1 VHLAELH
8 NRLCIPHAW
17 ISDLLTA
24 ASLHLN
30 AFMRRSVF
38 QEFNVTSGPLSRA
51 LCLNPIQLEDGSL
64 RVPQGPGL
72 GVEVNEETI
81 EKYRVG

>member
-1 VHLAELH
+1 VHLAGLY

-17 ISDLLTA
+17 TSDLLTA

-38 QEFNVTSGPLSRA
+38 QEFNVTIGPLSRA
-51 LCLNPIQLEDGSL
+51 LCLNPIQLDDGML

-72 GVEVNEETI
+72 GVEIDETVI
-81 EKYRVG
+81 DKYRVA

>member
-1 VHLAELH
+1 
-8 NRLCIPHAW
+8 
-17 ISDLLTA
+17 
-24 ASLHLN
+24 
-30 AFMRRSVF
+30 MRRSVF
-38 QEFNVTSGPLSRA
+38 QEFNATSGPLSRE
-51 LCLNPIQLEDGSL
+51 LCHKPIQLEEGFL